1 MAAHTDLCTQNN
13 AKGRQGDF
21 QNHGWQAINT
31 ILQSVSVEGKAL
43 SFALLIKSPLRWPS
57 TLRWPPFPQR
67 INVMAPKTTH
77 LENPHKTRR
86 YCSNKL

>member
-13 AKGRQGDF
+13 AKGRQRDS

-43 SFALLIKSPLRWPS
+43 SFALLIKYPED
-57 TLRWPPFPQR
+57 
-67 INVMAPKTTH
+67 I
-77 LENPHKTRR
+77 R
-86 YCSNKL
+86 YAGHTFHNE